1 MFIALRDL
9 AYAKGRFLLMG
20 LVVALVAYLMTFL
33 SGLSGGLISNN
44 VSGLIAAPVTHF
56 SFQYDDR
63 PTFRSSLV
71 DRPMW
76 QGWQSRPGVR
86 QAEPLGHTSFNGR
99 NQRDEPL
106 EFVLW
111 GVQPGSFLDVP
122 VASGARLGTEE
133 NGVVISRL
141 LADRGVKIGDTIT
154 LDRVLTELKVIGVTA
169 DERNYEH
176 APILFATLR
185 KWQEATYGPPGGA
198 PPGEKLPDVVFD
210 FASAV
215 ALDLEPGMTPEQIA
229 AADADLGTTTLTREG
244 SFQTSPA
251 YQVEVF
257 TVAAIQAFLVV
268 TSAVLLG
275 AFFLIWTI
283 QRTAEIGLVK
293 ALGASNGYLLR
304 DSLGQALVLLLGGLA
319 VGVGLAVLSGIA
331 FKATAEAGT
340 PFQFEPATVV
350 LSALF
355 LLAAGLIGGAV
366 SIRRITAVEPLIA
379 LGRDR

>member
-1 MFIALRDL
+1 
-9 AYAKGRFLLMG
+9 
-20 LVVALVAYLMTFL
+20 MTFL

-71 DRPMW
+71 DRAMW
-76 QGWQSRPGVR
+76 EGWQARTGVVHG
-86 QAEPLGHTSFNGR
+86 EPLGHTTFNGR

-111 GVQPGSFLDVP
+111 GVRPGSFMDVP
-122 VASGARLGTEE
+122 VASGNRLGAEE

-198 PPGEKLPDVVFD
+198 PPGEQLPDVVFD

-215 ALDLEPGMTPEQIA
+215 ALDLQPTMTPEQIA
-229 AADADLGTTTLTREG
+229 AADTDLGTTTLTREA

-340 PFQFEPATVV
+340 PFQFQPATVA
-350 LSALF
+350 LSSLF

>member
-1 MFIALRDL
+1 MFIAFRDL
-9 AYAKGRFLLMG
+9 VYAKGRFALMG
-20 LVVALVAYLMTFL
+20 LVVALVAFLMTFL

-44 VSGLIAAPVTHF
+44 VSGLLASPATHF
-56 SFQYDDR
+56 AFQYDDR
-63 PTFRSSLV
+63 PAFRSSLV
-71 DRPMW
+71 DRAMW
-76 QGWQSRPGVR
+76 EGWQAQAGVKR
-86 QAEPLGHTSFNGR
+86 AEPLGHTTFNGR
-99 NQRDEPL
+99 NQRNEPL

-111 GVQPGSFLDVP
+111 GIRPGSFLDVP
-122 VASGARLGTEE
+122 PESGARLGASE

-154 LDRVLTELKVIGVTA
+154 LDRVLTELEVIGITA

-176 APILFATLR
+176 QPIIFTPLP

-198 PPGEKLPDVVFD
+198 PPGEKLPDVIFD

-215 ALDLEPGMTPEQIA
+215 ALDLDPGMTPEQIA
-229 AADADLGTTTLTREG
+229 AADSELGTTTLTLEG
-244 SFQTSPA
+244 SFQTSLA

-257 TVAAIQAFLVV
+257 TVAAIQGFLVV

-304 DSLGQALVLLLGGLA
+304 DSLGQAMLLLIGGLI
-319 VGVGLAVLSGIA
+319 VGVGLALVTGVI

-340 PFQFEPATVV
+340 PFDFQPATVV
-350 LSALF
+350 VSS
-355 LLAAGLIGGAV
+355 LLLLGAGLIGGAV
-366 SIRRITAVEPLIA
+366 SIRRITSVEPLIA

>member
-63 PTFRSSLV
+63 PTFRGSLV
-71 DRPMW
+71 DRAMW
-76 QGWQSRPGVR
+76 EGWQTKPGVR
-86 QAEPLGHTSFNGR
+86 HAEPLGHTSFNGR

-111 GVQPGSFLDVP
+111 GVRPGSFLDVP
-122 VASGARLGTEE
+122 VASGARLGATD

-176 APILFATLR
+176 APILFAPLA

-198 PPGEKLPDVVFD
+198 APGEKLPDVVFD

-215 ALDLEPGMTPEQIA
+215 ALDIDPGVTTAQLA
-229 AADADLGTTTLTREG
+229 AADSELGTTTLTRQA

-257 TVAAIQAFLVV
+257 TVMAIQAFLVV

-275 AFFLIWTI
+275 AFFLVWTI

-304 DSLGQALVLLLGGLA
+304 DSLGQALVLLLGGLI
-319 VGVGLAVLSGIA
+319 VGVGLAILSGVA
-331 FKATAEAGT
+331 FKAAAAAGT
-340 PFQFEPATVV
+340 PFEFEAGTVA
-350 LSALF
+350 LSALI
-355 LLAAGLIGGAV
+355 LLGAGLVGGAV
-366 SIRRITAVEPLIA
+366 SIRRITAVEPIIA

>member
-71 DRPMW
+71 DRAMW
-76 QGWQSRPGVR
+76 EGWQSRPGVR
-86 QAEPLGHTSFNGR
+86 HAEPLGHTSFNGR

-111 GVQPGSFLDVP
+111 GVKPGSFMDIP
-122 VASGARLGTEE
+122 VASGARLGPEE

-141 LADRGVKIGDTIT
+141 LAVRGVKIGDTIT
-154 LDRVLTELKVIGVTA
+154 LDRVLTELKVVGVTA

-215 ALDLEPGMTPEQIA
+215 ALDLQPDMTPEQIA
-229 AADADLGTTTLTREG
+229 AADADLGTTTLTRDG

-319 VGVGLAVLSGIA
+319 LGVGLAVLSGIA
-331 FKATAEAGT
+331 FKAAAEAGT
-340 PFQFEPATVV
+340 PFQFEPATVA

-355 LLAAGLIGGAV
+355 PWLPGSLAAPCRFAG
-366 SIRRITAVEPLIA
+366 
-379 LGRDR
+379 

>member
-9 AYAKGRFLLMG
+9 AYAKGRFALMG

-56 SFQYDDR
+56 AFQYDDR
-63 PTFRSSLV
+63 PTFRASLV

-76 QGWQSRPGVR
+76 DGWQARPGIR
-86 QAEPLGHTSFNGR
+86 HAEPLGHTTFNGR

-111 GVQPGSFLDVP
+111 GVRPGSFMDVP
-122 VASGARLGTEE
+122 VASGSRLGAKE
-133 NGVVISRL
+133 NGVVISTL
-141 LADRGVKIGDTIT
+141 LASRGVEIGDKIT
-154 LDRVLTELKVIGVTA
+154 LDRVLTELEVVGITA

-176 APILFATLR
+176 IPIVYAPLP
-185 KWQEATYGPPGGA
+185 KWQEATYGPPGGP

-215 ALDLEPGMTPEQIA
+215 ALDLAPAMTPEQIA
-229 AADADLGTTTLTREG
+229 AADEELGTTTLDLKA
-244 SFQTSPA
+244 SFQTTPA

-268 TSAVLLG
+268 TSAVLIG

-293 ALGASNGYLLR
+293 AMGASNGYLLR
-304 DSLGQALVLLLGGLA
+304 DSLGQALMLLLGGIA
-319 VGVGLAVLSGIA
+319 VGVALAVLSGII
-331 FKATAEAGT
+331 FKANAEAGT
-340 PFQFEPATVV
+340 PFEFDFATVI
-350 LSALF
+350 LSAV
-355 LLAAGLIGGAV
+355 LLLVAGLAGGAV